1 MNRSQG
7 VFIPKEKDIKDQVD
21 EQDVKCLEKLIK
33 ERTHFLED
41 YAKKLEKEIK
51 ENKSLTRM
59 IEHIK
64 REWERTVDAIPDLIA
79 LIDKNFNFVRLNKSM
94 ANVMGLTPKEA
105 VGLKCYKAF
114 HGANSPPDF
123 CPHTKMLKDGKQHKI
138 EFFDDVRDK
147 YYEVIVVPY
156 REIDGSLTG
165 CVHVARDIT
174 ERKLAEKER
183 QLLEAQLLHSQKL
196 ESVGQLAAGIAH
208 EINTPTQYIA
218 SNIDF
223 LDEAFNDLIAFI
235 EKINSDLFSCNN
247 SQLSNVLSNIKE
259 AIEEADFEYLKEE
272 IPLAIKQ
279 TREGVSKI
287 TSIVRA
293 MKEFSH
299 PGTKE
304 KEPSDINKIIETTLT
319 ISRNEWKYVSTVET
333 ELAEDLPLVPCLPNE
348 LGQVFLNLI
357 VNASHAIQEKLG
369 DNSEEKGKITIKT
382 KRDNNFIEIIISD
395 TGTGI
400 KKEIKDRVF
409 DPFFTTKEV
418 GKGTGQ
424 GLAIA
429 RNVIVD
435 KHGGSIDFE
444 SKEGEGTT
452 FYIRLPISQ

>member
-1 MNRSQG
+1 MNRSQEIFSSEKG
-7 VFIPKEKDIKDQVD
+7 YEHKAIIKE
-21 EQDVKCLEKLIK
+21 DVKCLEKLIK

-64 REWERTVDAIPDLIA
+64 KEWERTVDAIPDLIA
-79 LIDKNFNFVRLNKSM
+79 LIDKNFNFVRLNKAM
-94 ANVMGLTPKEA
+94 ANAMGLSPKEA
-105 VGLKCYKAF
+105 VGLKCYEAF
-114 HGANSPPDF
+114 HGCDKPPDF
-123 CPHTKMLKDGKQHKI
+123 CPHIKMLKDGRQHKI
-138 EFFDDVRDK
+138 EFFDDVRSK

-156 REIDGSLTG
+156 KEVDGSLTG

-174 ERKLAEKER
+174 ERKVSEKER
-183 QLLEAQLLHSQKL
+183 QLLHAQLLHSQKL

-218 SNIDF
+218 TNIDF
-223 LDEAFNDLIAFI
+223 LDEGFKDIIAFI
-235 EKINSDLFSCNN
+235 EKVNSNILSYSNN
-247 SQLSNVLSNIKE
+247 SSHFLS
-259 AIEEADFEYLKEE
+259 DFKNALEDIDFDYLKEE
-272 IPLAIKQ
+272 IPLAIEQ
-279 TREGVSKI
+279 SRDGISKI

-319 ISRNEWKYVSTVET
+319 ISRNEWKYLATVET
-333 ELAEDLPLVPCLPNE
+333 DLSKDLPLVPCLPNE

-357 VNASHAIQEKLG
+357 VNASHAIEEKLG

-382 KRDNNFIEIIISD
+382 KRENNFVEIIISD
-395 TGTGI
+395 TGIGI
-400 KKEIKDRVF
+400 KDEIRDRVF

-444 SKEGEGTT
+444 SKEGDGTT
-452 FYIRLPISQ
+452 FYIRLPISV